1 MMRENIADIANDL
14 DPIIEEFPKK
24 KKMISELF

>member
-1 MMRENIADIANDL
+1 MMRENIADITNDL
-14 DPIIEEFPKK
+14 DPIIEEFQKK